1 MCEKRELEVFFDV
14 AGVEWVCQV
23 EYNPLCY
30 PPNYAPQIR
39 LISAEAWLLDKRG
52 QHKALSQKEMDE
64 LMQTFGDKI
73 EKLADDEYDEELT
86 AERDKE
92 WQAKLEDEEY
102 QRSQYN
108 DGLREEQMLG
118 RV

>member
-1 MCEKRELEVFFDV
+1 MRKKRVRSIFLTSRVLSGCAKWNITRFV
-14 AGVEWVCQV
+14 T
-23 EYNPLCY
+23 
-30 PPNYAPQIR
+30 PPNYAPTIR

-64 LMQTFGDKI
+64 LLQTFGDKI
-73 EKLADDEYDEELT
+73 EKLADDEYAEELD
-86 AERDKE
+86 ADRDKE
-92 WQAKLEDEEY
+92 WQAKLEYEEY

>member
-14 AGVEWVCQV
+14 AGVEWVCQL
-23 EYNPLCY
+23 EYNPISY
-30 PPNYAPQIR
+30 PMNYAPRIR
-39 LISAEAWLLDKRG
+39 LISVEACLLDRNCGTKE
-52 QHKALSQKEMDE
+52 LTPKEMDE
-64 LMQTFGDKI
+64 LWHTFGGKI
-73 EKLADDEYDEELT
+73 TDLADEAYKEEVD

>member
-1 MCEKRELEVFFDV
+1 M
-14 AGVEWVCQV
+14 
-23 EYNPLCY
+23 
-30 PPNYAPQIR
+30 
-39 LISAEAWLLDKRG
+39 DKRG

-64 LMQTFGDKI
+64 LLQTFGDKI
-73 EKLADDEYDEELT
+73 EKLADDEYAEELD
-86 AERDKE
+86 AERAKE
-92 WQAKLEDEEY
+92 WQAKLEYEEY